1 MKDDEDS
8 RLTIANNE
16 ITNLKADI
24 RRLSAELMSKESLL
38 ASFIDLAADQNQRIA
53 SINAANQDTV
63 SWNSSAHPLPSSYS
77 TLDHHPSWTEVVVRG
92 RKRDPVRASP
102 PRLSLSNHYAAL
114 PGDTPAPPV
123 DAPTLQP
130 QVANSAGETCNTD
143 VGPTLRSEPRTETSA
158 SRRRIVKE
166 AVLRRSGR
174 HPTSALAVTHP
185 PGPDAAGSPPHSS
198 ARSRSVDPT
207 PSRVETREP
216 LHSPHPLVSPT
227 TLIVG
232 DSITRNIRFFNATTR
247 CFPGAKVTSILDKLP
262 ELFHSLPSSIHRVIV
277 HTGYNDMARRQTELT
292 KRDFNDLFSF
302 LKRCGKS
309 VFISGPLP
317 IMSQRPERFSRLLNL
332 NIWLQSTCKIHNFTF
347 IDNFNL
353 FWNRTSLYSTDGIH
367 PNTLGSSVLAANI
380 QHAVHSAPHNG
391 THS

>member
-1 MKDDEDS
+1 M
-8 RLTIANNE
+8 
-16 ITNLKADI
+16 
-24 RRLSAELMSKESLL
+24 AELL
-38 ASFIDLAADQNQRIA
+38 
-53 SINAANQDTV
+53 T
-63 SWNSSAHPLPSSYS
+63 
-77 TLDHHPSWTEVVVRG
+77 
-92 RKRDPVRASP
+92 
-102 PRLSLSNHYAAL
+102 LSLRE
-114 PGDTPAPPV
+114 TPA
-123 DAPTLQP
+123 TLLRKLISA
-130 QVANSAGETCNTD
+130 VANSAGETCHTD
-143 VGPTLRSEPRTETSA
+143 VGPTLRSEPHTETSA

-174 HPTSALAVTHP
+174 HPTSALTVTHP

-216 LHSPHPLVSPT
+216 SHSPHPLVSPT

-309 VFISGPLP
+309 VFVSISGPTP
-317 IMSQRPERFSRLLNL
+317 TAGSGSDRFSRLLGL
-332 NIWLQSTCKIHNFTF
+332 NTWLQSACRAHNVRF

-353 FWNRTSLYSTDGIH
+353 FWQRSELFSRALSSNLLYY
-367 PNTLGSSVLAANI
+367 PVLLRLYY
-380 QHAVHSAPHNG
+380 
-391 THS
+391 

>member
-24 RRLSAELMSKESLL
+24 RRLSAELISKESLL

-53 SINAANQDTV
+53 SLNAANQDTV
-63 SWNSSAHPLPSSYS
+63 SWDSSAHPRPSSYS
-77 TLDHHPSWTEVVVRG
+77 TPDHHPSWTEVVVRG
-92 RKRDPVRASP
+92 RKRGPVRASP

-123 DAPTLQP
+123 DASTLQP
-130 QVANSAGETCNTD
+130 QVANSAGETCHTD

-174 HPTSALAVTHP
+174 HPPSALAVTHP

-207 PSRVETREP
+207 PSRVETRP
-216 LHSPHPLVSPT
+216 L
-227 TLIVG
+227 
-232 DSITRNIRFFNATTR
+232 
-247 CFPGAKVTSILDKLP
+247 
-262 ELFHSLPSSIHRVIV
+262 
-277 HTGYNDMARRQTELT
+277 
-292 KRDFNDLFSF
+292 
-302 LKRCGKS
+302 
-309 VFISGPLP
+309 
-317 IMSQRPERFSRLLNL
+317 
-332 NIWLQSTCKIHNFTF
+332 
-347 IDNFNL
+347 
-353 FWNRTSLYSTDGIH
+353 
-367 PNTLGSSVLAANI
+367 
-380 QHAVHSAPHNG
+380 AVVVA
-391 THS
+391 

>member
-1 MKDDEDS
+1 MV
-8 RLTIANNE
+8 
-16 ITNLKADI
+16 
-24 RRLSAELMSKESLL
+24 
-38 ASFIDLAADQNQRIA
+38 IDLAADQNQRIA

-63 SWNSSAHPLPSSYS
+63 SWDSSAHPLPSSYS

-166 AVLRRSGR
+166 AVLRRSGK
-174 HPTSALAVTHP
+174 HPPSAVTVTQR
-185 PGPDAAGSPPHSS
+185 PGPDAAGSPHHSS
-198 ARSRSVDPT
+198 ARSRCVDPT
-207 PSRVETREP
+207 PCQGETGEP

-232 DSITRNIRFFNATTR
+232 DSITRTIHFFNATTR
-247 CFPGAKVTSILDKLP
+247 CFPGAKVSTILDKLP
-262 ELFHSLPSSIHRVIV
+262 ELINSLPSSIHRVIV
-277 HTGYNDMARRQTELT
+277 HKGYNDMARRQTELT
-292 KRDFNDLFSF
+292 KRDFNVFSF

-317 IMSQRPERFSRLLNL
+317 TMTQRPERFSRLLNL

-380 QHAVHSAPHNG
+380 QHAVQSAPHNG
-391 THS
+391 PHS

>member
-24 RRLSAELMSKESLL
+24 RRLSAELISKESLL

-53 SINAANQDTV
+53 SLNAANQDTV
-63 SWNSSAHPLPSSYS
+63 SWDSSAHPRPSSYS
-77 TLDHHPSWTEVVVRG
+77 TPDHHPSWTEVVVRG
-92 RKRDPVRASP
+92 RKRGPVRASP

-123 DAPTLQP
+123 DASTLQP
-130 QVANSAGETCNTD
+130 QVANSAGETCHTD

-174 HPTSALAVTHP
+174 PPSALAVTYP

-207 PSRVETREP
+207 PSRVETR
-216 LHSPHPLVSPT
+216 VD
-227 TLIVG
+227 G
-232 DSITRNIRFFNATTR
+232 M
-247 CFPGAKVTSILDKLP
+247 K
-262 ELFHSLPSSIHRVIV
+262 SLCPRI
-277 HTGYNDMARRQTELT
+277 
-292 KRDFNDLFSF
+292 FSNC
-302 LKRCGKS
+302 L
-309 VFISGPLP
+309 
-317 IMSQRPERFSRLLNL
+317 RL
-332 NIWLQSTCKIHNFTF
+332 
-347 IDNFNL
+347 
-353 FWNRTSLYSTDGIH
+353 
-367 PNTLGSSVLAANI
+367 
-380 QHAVHSAPHNG
+380 
-391 THS
+391 

>member
-1 MKDDEDS
+1 M
-8 RLTIANNE
+8 
-16 ITNLKADI
+16 
-24 RRLSAELMSKESLL
+24 
-38 ASFIDLAADQNQRIA
+38 
-53 SINAANQDTV
+53 NAANQDTV

-143 VGPTLRSEPRTETSA
+143 VDPTLRSEPRTETSA

-166 AVLRRSGR
+166 AVLRRSGK
-174 HPTSALAVTHP
+174 HPPSAVAVTQR

-207 PSRVETREP
+207 PCRVETGEL

-232 DSITRNIRFFNATTR
+232 DSITRNICFFNATTR
-247 CFPGAKVTSILDKLP
+247 CFPGAKVSTILDKLP
-262 ELFHSLPSSIHRVIV
+262 ELINSLPSSIHRVIV
-277 HTGYNDMARRQTELT
+277 HTGYNDM
-292 KRDFNDLFSF
+292 
-302 LKRCGKS
+302 S

-317 IMSQRPERFSRLLNL
+317 TMTQRPERFSRLLNL

-380 QHAVHSAPHNG
+380 QHAVQSAPHNG
-391 THS
+391 PHS

>member
-8 RLTIANNE
+8 RLTIAKNE

-24 RRLSAELMSKESLL
+24 RRLTAELISKESLL

-53 SINAANQDTV
+53 SLNAANQDNI
-63 SWNSSAHPLPSSYS
+63 SWDSSAHPRPSSYS
-77 TLDHHPSWTEVVVRG
+77 TPDHHPSWTEVVVRG
-92 RKRDPVRASP
+92 RKRGPVTASP

-123 DAPTLQP
+123 DASTLQP
-130 QVANSAGETCNTD
+130 QVANSAGETCHTD

-174 HPTSALAVTHP
+174 HPTSALTVTHP

-207 PSRVETREP
+207 PSRSETREP

-247 CFPGAKVTSILDKLP
+247 CFP
-262 ELFHSLPSSIHRVIV
+262 
-277 HTGYNDMARRQTELT
+277 
-292 KRDFNDLFSF
+292 
-302 LKRCGKS
+302 
-309 VFISGPLP
+309 
-317 IMSQRPERFSRLLNL
+317 
-332 NIWLQSTCKIHNFTF
+332 
-347 IDNFNL
+347 
-353 FWNRTSLYSTDGIH
+353 
-367 PNTLGSSVLAANI
+367 
-380 QHAVHSAPHNG
+380 
-391 THS
+391 